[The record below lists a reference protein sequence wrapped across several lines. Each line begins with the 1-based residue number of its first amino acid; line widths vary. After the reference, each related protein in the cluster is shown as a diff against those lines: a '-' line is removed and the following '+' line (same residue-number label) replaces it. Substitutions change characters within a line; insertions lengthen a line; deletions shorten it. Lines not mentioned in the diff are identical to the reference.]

1 MKINFQRYAYI
12 CTKEQKAAMPV
23 LLTEP
28 YMCRLKLFLLLV
40 FLFPEMALGQ
50 YGHLL
55 HKPYAEKVD
64 EVHAMYKDLIDIP
77 DSVLRAERAQEIK
90 VFARKHNDKS
100 LEMNIDFFMVFWN
113 AFYQRQPKEVAH
125 RKLKEQLELYT
136 EENVDFLRA
145 RSLRA
150 LAEFYWKI
158 EKNYE
163 QAFEQYLLLDKELSS
178 AKSDDYPEMA
188 RDLMQIGKAYYYFQ
202 DYALAG
208 KYFKKAIVLPE
219 TPFNTMV
226 MNDARNTLGL
236 CYQQLSDLDSSDY
249 YFNEVL
255 KTTFPEATVWK
266 RIATGNL
273 GANMYLRKQYDKAVP
288 LLETDFNG
296 AVAENDYGCAA
307 GASIILADIFRDKGK
322 MELAAAF
329 IAHAQD
335 NIKKAEQPDRLRLLY
350 PVMSKWYA
358 AAGDTERS
366 KQYVDSSVT
375 AFNRYN
381 ERFSAL
387 KVLRAQ
393 QKVDLQKAELQAA
406 AFTLERQRKIA
417 ERNLLILLVLILCVI
432 TVLTYFVQKKRQ
444 LAKDI
449 KLQAATQELEIAA
462 LNLNRFTESI
472 LEKNKLIEQLQG
484 RSSEEDKAGIFHE
497 LQQSTILTEDDWQSF
512 QLLFDKAY
520 PGFIPRVKEKH
531 PELSI
536 GELRYFVLSRLN
548 LSNKEM
554 AAMLGVSPNAIQV
567 MRHRIRKR
575 LSLSDTVSLEEV
587 IRGI

>member
-1 MKINFQRYAYI
+1 
-12 CTKEQKAAMPV
+12 
-23 LLTEP
+23 
-28 YMCRLKLFLLLV
+28 
-40 FLFPEMALGQ
+40 
-50 YGHLL
+50 
-55 HKPYAEKVD
+55 
-64 EVHAMYKDLIDIP
+64 
-77 DSVLRAERAQEIK
+77 
-90 VFARKHNDKS
+90 
-100 LEMNIDFFMVFWN
+100 
-113 AFYQRQPKEVAH
+113 
-125 RKLKEQLELYT
+125 
-136 EENVDFLRA
+136 
-145 RSLRA
+145 
-150 LAEFYWKI
+150 
-158 EKNYE
+158 
-163 QAFEQYLLLDKELSS
+163 
-178 AKSDDYPEMA
+178 
-188 RDLMQIGKAYYYFQ
+188 MQIGKAYYFFQ

-208 KYFKKAIVLPE
+208 NYFKKAIVLPE

-226 MNDARNTLGL
+226 INDARNTLGL
-236 CYQQLSDLDSSDY
+236 CYQQLNELDSSDY
-249 YFNEVL
+249 YFNEVM

-273 GANMYLRKQYDKAVP
+273 GANMYLRKQYDKAIP

-307 GASIILADIFRDKGK
+307 GASIILADIYRDKGRLD
-322 MELAAAF
+322 LAKAF
-329 IAHAQD
+329 IGHAQHH
-335 NIKKAEQPDRLRLLY
+335 IQKAEQPDRLRLLY
-350 PVMSKWYA
+350 PVMSKWYGA
-358 AAGDTERS
+358 TGDAERS

-381 ERFSAL
+381 EKFSAL

-393 QKVDLQKAELQAA
+393 QKVDRQKEELQLASFA
-406 AFTLERQRKIA
+406 LERQRKIA
-417 ERNLLILLVLILCVI
+417 ERNFLVLAVLILCFI
-432 TVLTYFVQKKRQ
+432 TVLTYFIQRKRQ

-472 LEKNKLIEQLQG
+472 LEKNKLIEQLQN
-484 RSSEEDKAGIFHE
+484 RSSEEDKAGIFQE

-520 PGFIPRVKEKH
+520 PGFIPRAKEKY

-567 MRHRIRKR
+567 MRHRIRKK
-575 LSLSDTVSLEEV
+575 LNLPDNTSLDEV
-587 IRGI
+587 IRSA

>member
-1 MKINFQRYAYI
+1 MW
-12 CTKEQKAAMPV
+12 
-23 LLTEP
+23 
-28 YMCRLKLFLLLV
+28 RLKPFLILVILLPRV
-40 FLFPEMALGQ
+40 APAQ
-50 YGHLL
+50 YEHLL
-55 HKPYAEKVD
+55 HKPYAEKVNG
-64 EVHAMYKDLIDIP
+64 VHAMYKDLIDIP
-77 DSVLRAERAQEIK
+77 DSVLRAKKADEIR

-100 LEMNIDFFMVFWN
+100 LEANIDFFMVFWN
-113 AFYQRQPKEVAH
+113 AFYQHQPKEIAH

-136 EENVDFLRA
+136 RENADFLRA

-150 LAEFYWKI
+150 LAEFYWKV

-163 QAFEQYLLLDKELSS
+163 LAFEQYLLLDKELASASS
-178 AKSDDYPEMA
+178 EDYPEMA
-188 RDLMQIGKAYYYFQ
+188 RDLMQIGKSYYFFQ

-208 KYFKKAIVLPE
+208 KYFKKAIVLQE

-236 CYQQLSDLDSSDY
+236 CYQQLGDLDSSDY
-249 YFNEVL
+249 YFKEIL

-273 GANMYLRKQYDKAVP
+273 GTNMYLRKQYDKAIP

-296 AVAENDYGCAA
+296 AIAENDYGCAA
-307 GASIILADIFRDKGK
+307 GASITLADIFRDRGK

-329 IAHAQD
+329 ISHAQD

-358 AAGDTERS
+358 AAGDKERS

-375 AFNRYN
+375 AFNRYS

-393 QKVDLQKAELQAA
+393 QKVDIQKAELQEA

-417 ERNLLILLVLILCVI
+417 ERNLLMLLVMILCFI
-432 TVLTYFVQKKRQ
+432 TVLTYFIQRKRQ
-444 LAKDI
+444 IAKDM

-462 LNLNRFTESI
+462 LNLSRFTESI
-472 LEKNKLIEQLQG
+472 LEKNKLIAQLQR
-484 RSSEEDKAGIFHE
+484 RSSEEDKAGIFQE

-512 QLLFDKAY
+512 QLLFDRAY
-520 PGFIPRVKEKH
+520 PGFIPRAKEKY

-548 LSNKEM
+548 LSAKEM
-554 AAMLGVSPNAIQV
+554 AAMLGVSPNTIQV
-567 MRHRIRKR
+567 IRHRIRKK
-575 LSLSDTVSLEEV
+575 LDLQDNSSLDDV
-587 IRGI
+587 IRSA